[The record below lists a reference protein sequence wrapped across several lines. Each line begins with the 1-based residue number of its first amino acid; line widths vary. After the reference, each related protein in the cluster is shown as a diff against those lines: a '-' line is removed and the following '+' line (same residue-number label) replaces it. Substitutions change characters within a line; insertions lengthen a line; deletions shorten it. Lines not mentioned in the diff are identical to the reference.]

1 MAQKDNESVV
11 HTCAASIY
19 VQERLAEIMWK
30 LVNVNT
36 DHQYLAADAVLEV
49 YMKITQDGKWY

>member
-36 DHQYLAADAVLEV
+36 DH
-49 YMKITQDGKWY
+49 